1 MEPIKIGRAGYVLAL
16 AFTATALI
24 LNVPAAM
31 NPTWETLIQIFLLGS
46 VLLILGLASPALTS
60 RRKTR

>member
-1 MEPIKIGRAGYVLAL
+1 MSPIKISRAGYVLAL
-16 AFTATALI
+16 SFTATALV
-24 LNVPAAM
+24 LNIPAAM
-31 NPTWETLIQIFLLGS
+31 EPTWEKLIQIFLLGS